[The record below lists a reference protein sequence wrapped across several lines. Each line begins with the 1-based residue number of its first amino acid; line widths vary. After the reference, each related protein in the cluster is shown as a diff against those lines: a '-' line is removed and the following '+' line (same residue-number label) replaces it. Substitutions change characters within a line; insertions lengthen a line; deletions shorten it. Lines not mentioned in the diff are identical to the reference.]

1 MAREYPRSRRI
12 GDQIQREL
20 AQLIREEVK
29 DPRVGMVT
37 VSAVEV
43 TRDIAYAKVFVT
55 VLDPKQDTV
64 EVVKALNGAAAF
76 LRRALSQR
84 MLIRSVPQLQFVHD
98 ESIERGAR
106 LSSLIDAAV
115 AADAKRAQQPEG
127 KEGEEENGRENEQ
140 S

>member
-1 MAREYPRSRRI
+1 M
-12 GDQIQREL
+12 QREL

-37 VSAVEV
+37 VSGVEV
-43 TRDIAYAKVFVT
+43 TRDLAYAKIFVT
-55 VLDPKQDTV
+55 VLDPRHDTA
-64 EVVKALNGAAAF
+64 EAVKALNRAAAF

-115 AADAKRAQQPEG
+115 AADAKKGQQTEG
-127 KEGEEENGRENEQ
+127 KEEGEENGREIE
-140 S
+140 